1 MSPGQQ
7 LKRTSG
13 SSRIVLWRV
22 FARIVVPMY
31 FSWPRV
37 HAAADFILFKDARG
51 DQCDVCTRTL
61 DAIDLVNPRCLVNK
75 THKVVART
83 STHMYVSLNKLQDWT
98 EEWIKRS
105 YTAGK
110 WSPNSVINADGELV
124 DARLKSGL
132 HPSPVTRDLAWGVPV
147 PLLDGEDTY
156 GMKGKVL
163 CKPVRSGSL
172 RFLLTNSF
180 QMSG

>member
-1 MSPGQQ
+1 
-7 LKRTSG
+7 
-13 SSRIVLWRV
+13 
-22 FARIVVPMY
+22 MY
-31 FSWPRV
+31 FSWLRV
-37 HAAADFILFKDARG
+37 HAAADLILFKDARG

-61 DAIDLVNPRCLVNK
+61 DAIDLVNPRCLVDK
-75 THKVVART
+75 THKVVAKT

-124 DARLKSGL
+124 DARLKGGL

-163 CKPVRSGSL
+163 CKPFGLGPL
-172 RFLLTNSF
+172 RFLLIYTF